1 VSLTRGVPALVAIG
15 TLLAFRGASSQQQAP
30 SGDGLSLEE
39 AVELARMNNP
49 GYLAVQN
56 DRSVADWNV
65 RQAYGALVPSAVA
78 SGRLGW
84 LGTGEESF
92 GSFTTGELGLADQPS
107 IYSSGYS
114 LGLSYQLDWSVLR
127 GPAQAGAARDRTL
140 ADIRGYEVALQRDVT
155 LAYLDVLRQTEEVT
169 LAEQELE
176 RARFNL
182 RLASAQRDVGT
193 VTALDVQQAEVQVG
207 RTQVTLL
214 QTEQAL
220 RTSRLVLN
228 RTMGVALDRPVR
240 PVTTFELVLPAWD
253 EDTLFQRALESNPD
267 LEARLRDLEVSG
279 YGLEIARSSYF
290 PTLSLSAG
298 WSGFTREAS
307 STDLAISRAQGQVAA
322 QRAQCESQN
331 ELYQRLA
338 NPLPLSDCSRFVF
351 TDADRSQIIASNDVF
366 PFDFQQSPPSA
377 SLTLSLPI
385 FQGFSRQRQVEE
397 AKAQQRDANHY
408 YREQELALRA
418 DVAIGLGNVRT
429 AYESALIEER
439 NQAFADEQLR
449 LALERYRVGTISFI
463 DLVEAET
470 VKVQADRARLTA
482 IYGYHDAIATLE
494 AVVGDGLRGPTE
506 P

>member
-1 VSLTRGVPALVAIG
+1 MSLPRRVPILIAIG
-15 TLLAFRGASSQQQAP
+15 TLLAPTGASSLQQASP
-30 SGDGLSLEE
+30 AEGLSLQE
-39 AVELARMNNP
+39 AVALARLNNP

-56 DRSVADWNV
+56 DRGVADWNV
-65 RQAYGALVPSAVA
+65 RQAYGALLPSAAA

-92 GSFTTGELGLADQPS
+92 GSFTTGELGLANQPS

-114 LGLSYQLDWSVLR
+114 LGLSYQLSWGVLR

-140 ADIRGYEVALQRDVT
+140 ADIRSFEVGLQRDVT
-155 LAYLDVLRQTEEVT
+155 LAYLDVLRQTEEVV

-207 RTQVTLL
+207 RAEVTLL

-228 RTMGVALDRPVR
+228 RTMGVRLDRVVD
-240 PVTTFELVLPAWD
+240 PVTTFELVPPAWD
-253 EDTLFQRALESNPD
+253 EEELYPRAVGSNPN
-267 LEARLRDLEVSG
+267 LEARLRDLEVSD
-279 YGLEIARSSYF
+279 YGLSIARSSYF
-290 PTLSLSAG
+290 PTVSLAAG
-298 WSGFTREAS
+298 WSGFTRETS
-307 STDLAISRAQGQVAA
+307 STDLAIARAQGQVEA
-322 QRAQCESQN
+322 QQAQCEAQN
-331 ELYQRLA
+331 DLYQRLA
-338 NPLPLSDCSRFVF
+338 DPLPPTDCSRFVF
-351 TDADRSQIIASNDVF
+351 TDADRSRIITSNDVF
-366 PFDFQQSPPSA
+366 PFDFRQSPPSA
-377 SLTLSLPI
+377 SLTVSLPL
-385 FQGFSRQRQVEE
+385 FQGLSRQRQVEE
-397 AKAQQRDANHY
+397 AKAQQGDARHY

-429 AYESALIEER
+429 AYQSALIEER
-439 NQAFADEQLR
+439 SQAFADEQLR

-470 VKVQADRARLTA
+470 VKAQADRARLTA
-482 IYGYHDAIATLE
+482 IYGYHDAIANLE
-494 AVVGDGLRGPTE
+494 AIVGDDLRGPTE